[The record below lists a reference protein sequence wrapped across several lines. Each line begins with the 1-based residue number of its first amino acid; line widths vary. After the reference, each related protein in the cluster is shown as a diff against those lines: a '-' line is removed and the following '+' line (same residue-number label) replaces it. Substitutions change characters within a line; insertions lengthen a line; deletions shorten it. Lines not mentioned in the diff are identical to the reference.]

1 MVKIWPH
8 GSVNG
13 ENVPPSGLAGMG
25 PFPLPPY
32 PLNHGPTHP
41 PTTHTRNRSR
51 SLAGRSSTP
60 LHAGS
65 SCVRPAAP
73 PLHQDGWF
81 RFRGCAGA
89 VKPAGRNGRRRA
101 ELHLEAGGQV
111 TDAAAADPDR
121 ERCVLTGNA
130 NFVSRGVSI
139 SISPLLYLLW
149 DAAAAVA
156 AKGKAV
162 VGQGRRPLQAR
173 INSKR
178 SRLAIEGAPAPKTP
192 PSSILQKFKS
202 MGFDSIHANPSVLCI
217 FLIVE

>member
-1 MVKIWPH
+1 MFILLLSH
-8 GSVNG
+8 S
-13 ENVPPSGLAGMG
+13 S
-25 PFPLPPY
+25 
-32 PLNHGPTHP
+32 PTHP

-130 NFVSRGVSI
+130 NFVSRGAFE
-139 SISPLLYLLW
+139 LKL

-202 MGFDSIHANPSVLCI
+202 MGNSYFDMALLSAEMTSNSKPSTTLQISTSGGVVYFEL
-217 FLIVE
+217 LNLMDGS